1 MWGNITKDGD
11 LHSMGATISSDKDP
25 RTKEPHPEKYLRRD
39 DADYPVAHP
48 RVLLERLAERVTG
61 KRAQPESRAHRIPVS
76 NYTLAQRFELELGA
90 LFHQMPQIVAHG
102 SQIPN
107 TGDALAYDWLGLP
120 LVTMRDRAGKV
131 GTFMNVCRH
140 RGMRL
145 LQDEGSYALKSLIC
159 PYHTWTYGLDGQLR
173 NVPRHESFTDLE
185 LRENGLVSLPTEE
198 RHGFVWVQATPNADM
213 DLDAHLAGLGA
224 DLDMFGLPGVSFFTQ
239 SIKRVQC
246 NWKLIQD
253 AFLDGYHVVR
263 LHKNTVGGF
272 FPDAVAE
279 SDQVGRHIRNAVARN
294 EIREAPELG
303 ADDLDL
309 RHHATYSY
317 TLFPNSVLIM
327 HPDYNSII
335 SLFPQSANETV
346 FVHSMLVP
354 TARMDDERRAHY
366 ERSFQ
371 LIDAGVFEAED
382 IHVCV
387 EAQRGFSSGANDTL
401 LFGGLESA
409 AADFHELI
417 DEAIGSP

>member
-1 MWGNITKDGD
+1 
-11 LHSMGATISSDKDP
+11 MGARNSSENHP
-25 RTKEPHPEKYLRRD
+25 RIQEPHSEEHTQED
-39 DADYPVAHP
+39 DADYPAAHP
-48 RVLLERLAERVTG
+48 RVLVERLALRVAGERPPP
-61 KRAQPESRAHRIPVS
+61 QPRAHRVPVG
-76 NYTLAQRFELELGA
+76 NYTLTTRFEQERDA
-90 LFHQMPQIVAHG
+90 LFQQLPQIVAHG
-102 SQIPN
+102 SQIPS
-107 TGDALAYDWLGLP
+107 TGDAIVYDWLGLP
-120 LVTMRDRAGKV
+120 LITMRDQTGKV

-145 LQDEGSYALKSLIC
+145 LQDEGSYTLKSLIC
-159 PYHTWTYGLDGQLR
+159 PYHTWTYGLDGGLR
-173 NVPRHESFTDLE
+173 NVPRPDSFTDLE

-198 RHGFVWVQATPNADM
+198 RHGFVWVQATPNAEM
-213 DLDAHLAGLGA
+213 DLDTHLAGLGA
-224 DLDMFGLPGVSFFTQ
+224 DLDIFGLPAANFFTQ
-239 SIKRVQC
+239 SIKRVPC

-294 EIREAPELG
+294 EIREAPKLSPE
-303 ADDLDL
+303 DLNL

-335 SLFPQSANETV
+335 SLFPQRANETI

-354 TARMDDERRAHY
+354 NGPMDDGRRAHY

-382 IHVCV
+382 LHVCI

-417 DEAIGSP
+417 DEAISSP